1 MDLRADE
8 EISKSIIKKALE
20 EPLKIIAANSGQ
32 DGPVVLSEILANDDV
47 NFGYDA
53 RRNEYG
59 DMLASGII
67 DPAKVA
73 RAALQ
78 NAASVAGMI
87 LTTQLLISEEEA
99 EEEHGHDH
107 AH

>member
-87 LTTQLLISEEEA
+87 LTTQSLISEEEA